1 MEIEAINSQLSQLIG
16 KASNDVQSRLTA
28 ADLDNP
34 ERMLQAQFA
43 IQQYST
49 FVSYQSAIMRS
60 IKDMLSG
67 IIQKI

>member
-1 MEIEAINSQLSQLIG
+1 MDIEAIINQMSQLISQ
-16 KASNDVQSRLTA
+16 ASNDVQSRMTA

-60 IKDMLSG
+60 VKDMLSG